1 MTLIIYS
8 KKYNTP
14 VVIHYDMIQSVE
26 YNGKEAVFHDKNS
39 NEIYWFSCTAEC
51 YHTFIGELCI
61 AIKENQQI
69 LIFDF
74 TRES

>member
-8 KKYNTP
+8 KRYNTP
-14 VVIHYDMIQSVE
+14 VVIRYSLIQSVE
-26 YNGKEAVFHDKNS
+26 YNGTEAIFHDRNS
-39 NEIYWFSCTAEC
+39 NEIYRFSCTAEC

-61 AIKENQQI
+61 AIKEQQQI

-74 TRES
+74 TKES